1 MIYNIAA
8 TKTNLFKVKKTL
20 TLTKEGHELLEEKR
34 KILLAELTVAMHVV
48 ERIQAEADKALKEGY
63 ALLDKAIIVMG
74 KKRLEELSLAVDMES
89 SLSISSKRVMGI
101 STPMIDLK
109 ITENPPYYSPHE
121 VSFYIDDVILKFK
134 DILKMLAQLAEK
146 KIALLR
152 LAREVQKTIR
162 KVNALE
168 KVYIPFYS
176 ENLKFISN
184 RLDEEA
190 RESFSMLKLIKERLR
205 K

>member
-89 SLSISSKRVMGI
+89 SLSISSKRVMGV

>member
-1 MIYNIAA
+1 
-8 TKTNLFKVKKTL
+8 
-20 TLTKEGHELLEEKR
+20 
-34 KILLAELTVAMHVV
+34 MHVV